1 MAVKIQTIKEIRF
14 HIRKELSEIY
24 NVHEANIVS
33 DIILK
38 TVTGLKKLHQLYD
51 DRQKV
56 TESDKEKIFLFV
68 NELKKGKPI
77 QYVTGETTFYNCLIK
92 LNTSTLIPRPET
104 EELVDLIIRENKAFK
119 GKIIEF
125 GSGSGCIAIAL
136 SANLTS
142 ADITGVEISDEA
154 LNISRKNAELN
165 NVRVTFSKNDI
176 LNFDFAGIE
185 KAEIIVSN
193 PPYVRESEKKLMSE
207 NVLGFEPPLALF
219 VSDSEPLIYYK
230 AILEIAD
237 QILLPGGKIYFEIN
251 EALGKSL
258 SEVVES
264 FDYSG
269 IEIVRDLNDKERI
282 LKARKNVGE

>member
-14 HIRKELSEIY
+14 HIRKELAEVY
-24 NVHEANIVS
+24 NDHEVKIVS

-38 TVTGLKKLHQLYD
+38 TVTGIKKLHQLYD
-51 DRQKV
+51 DRQEV
-56 TESDKEKIFLFV
+56 TESEKEKIFLFV
-68 NELKKGKPI
+68 NELKTGKPI

-104 EELVDLIIRENKAFK
+104 EELVDLIIRENKGFK
-119 GKIIEF
+119 GKIIDF

-136 SANLTS
+136 AANLPT
-142 ADITGVEISDEA
+142 ADITGVEISEEA

-165 NVRVTFSKNDI
+165 NVKVTFSKNDI
-176 LNFDFAGIE
+176 LNFDFTGNE

-219 VSDSEPLIYYK
+219 VSDTEPLIYYK

-264 FDYSG
+264 FGYSG